1 MKPLPCPFCGAVP
14 KLSRRG
20 SPFCFFMVMC
30 QADECPANPAAEA
43 SNHDDAVARWNKRAP
58 VNTPVEEI
66 DLAEV
71 PQQ

>member
-1 MKPLPCPFCGAVP
+1 
-14 KLSRRG
+14 
-20 SPFCFFMVMC
+20 MVMC